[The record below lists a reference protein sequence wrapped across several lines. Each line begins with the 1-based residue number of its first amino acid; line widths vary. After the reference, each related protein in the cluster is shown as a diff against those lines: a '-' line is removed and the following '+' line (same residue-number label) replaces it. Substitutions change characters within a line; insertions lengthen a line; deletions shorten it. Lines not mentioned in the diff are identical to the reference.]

1 MNRLTSIQESR
12 GDKIFLTIMNIL
24 LFLCL
29 VVVLYPLIYVVSASF
44 SSPQAVIT
52 GKVWLFPVKPTLMG
66 YEAVFKNS
74 QIITGFA
81 NSFFYMIVGTIVS
94 LAMTL
99 LAAYPLSRKEFSG
112 RNIISVIFIF
122 TMLFSGGLIPSY
134 LLVKNL
140 GLVDS
145 RWALIIPSAMS
156 VWNVIIARTYMQTT
170 IPDELYESAQLDGC
184 NDIRFFISI
193 VLPLSIPVIA
203 VLALYYGVSKWNTY
217 YEALIYLKTQKLYP
231 LQIILRNILILSNT
245 DPTMVKDFDALIR
258 KQGLIDLVK
267 YSVIV
272 VASVP
277 VLLIYPFVQRY
288 FLKGVMVGALKG

>member
-1 MNRLTSIQESR
+1 MRRSTSIKDSQ
-12 GDKIFLTIMNIL
+12 GDKVFLTIMNIFL
-24 LFLCL
+24 LLCL
-29 VVVLYPLIYVVSASF
+29 IVVLYPLIYVVSASF

-52 GKVWLFPVKPTLMG
+52 GKVWLLPVKPTLMG
-66 YEAVFKNS
+66 YEAVFKNN

-112 RNIISVIFIF
+112 RNVISIIFIF

-156 VWNVIIARTYMQTT
+156 IWNVIIARTYMQTT

-203 VLALYYGVSKWNTY
+203 VLALYYGVWKWNTY

-277 VLLIYPFVQRY
+277 VLLIYPFVQKY